1 VDTRTVEL
9 VARIIHHSLKLAKIV
24 ESEAAGRVLLAVSSP
39 ISSILSSPA
48 GLREPQLELAKI
60 VGSEAGGK
68 VVGCFRHQSVRY

>member
-1 VDTRTVEL
+1 MGGVGKQT
-9 VARIIHHSLKLAKIV
+9 
-24 ESEAAGRVLLAVSSP
+24 P
-39 ISSILSSPA
+39 IGSILSSPA